1 VLLWLNSHLRLF
13 LGFLTLFFF
22 FGRHIPSLNVFFVF
36 FFVFFGHEG
45 VEVSIAVLPFVRPHL
60 VFPYLVAALSA
71 SVGVDP
77 LGMVVDHRRCRGR
90 GLPSIMALAITRL
103 LSTTPLLALL

>member
-13 LGFLTLFFF
+13 LGFLALFFFF
-22 FGRHIPSLNVFFVF
+22 FGRHVPSVNFFVC

-45 VEVSIAVLPFVRPHL
+45 VEVSIAVLAFVRPHL
-60 VFPYLVAALSA
+60 VFAYLVAALSA
-71 SVGVDP
+71 SVGVDR
-77 LGMVVDHRRCRGR
+77 LGGVVCHRRCGGR
-90 GLPSIMALAITRL
+90 GLPSIVALAITRL